1 MLDIFS
7 EKSRFITKIV
17 YFIIFVQGNL
27 LVGKLIYDFLQKE
40 KENTSI
46 GRAVKAANLKQKK
59 RLKFYIPPP
68 PQKKTGSYLFND
80 FYMYLR
86 IMSLCPKSTFYV
98 CTYIYILMRIA
109 NICKVSKNPTVFR
122 FLKKYYIKT
131 IVFCIFSIK

>member
-46 GRAVKAANLKQKK
+46 GRAVKGANLKQKK
-59 RLKFYIPPP
+59 RFIYHPPP
-68 PQKKTGSYLFND
+68 KKKQKTGVIF
-80 FYMYLR
+80 F
-86 IMSLCPKSTFYV
+86 
-98 CTYIYILMRIA
+98 LMIFI
-109 NICKVSKNPTVFR
+109 IC
-122 FLKKYYIKT
+122 I
-131 IVFCIFSIK
+131 